1 MMRRISDFNTLQ
13 NYIKKYDL
21 ETLLGKEIMQLAQ
34 LHYYPREE
42 MVLKA
47 ETRLEYYYLLVE
59 GKLRVTY
66 LFENGKSMLL
76 KFYKEFNTL
85 GDMELLKDLPVLC
98 NIDAVEDT
106 YLIALPADILRREY
120 QNHTLFLRHLANSLS
135 EKLYATINNSSYNY
149 VYPLVNR
156 LASFLL
162 EHRGSGNHIVL
173 TSSFL
178 QIAEFL
184 GTTYR
189 HLNRTLKELEAEG
202 VLSRSKNI
210 ISILNADRLQE
221 LAKNPY
227 IKPLK

>member
-1 MMRRISDFNTLQ
+1 MKRISDLDRLQ

-21 ETLLGKEIMQLAQ
+21 EALLGREIMQLAQ
-34 LHYYPREE
+34 LHYYQREE
-42 MVLKA
+42 IVLKA
-47 ETRLEYYYLLVE
+47 EARLEYYYLLVE
-59 GKLRVTY
+59 GKVRVTY

-76 KFYKEFNTL
+76 KFYKDLNTF
-85 GDMELLKDLPVLC
+85 GDMELLKDQPVLC
-98 NIDAVEDT
+98 NIDAVEDSF
-106 YLIALPADILRREY
+106 LIALPADILRREY
-120 QNHTLFLRHLANSLS
+120 RNNTVFLQYLVNSLS

-162 EHRGSGNHIVL
+162 EHRDTRDHIVL

-189 HLNRTLKELEAEG
+189 HLNRTLKELEADG
-202 VLSRSKNI
+202 ILCRSKNI
-210 ISILNADRLQE
+210 ITIRNADRLQE
-221 LAKNPY
+221 LAKNSY